1 MCKETG
7 AGNRGIIVRND
18 LTGTNW
24 SKIPVTLI
32 EMGFMSN
39 KNEDIKMQEKA
50 YQQKLAAGM
59 AKGIDS
65 YYGYK

>member
-1 MCKETG
+1 MV
-7 AGNRGIIVRND
+7 ARDD

-39 KNEDIKMQEKA
+39 PSEDRKMQNSKF
-50 YQQKLAAGM
+50 QVKM
-59 AKGIDS
+59 ARGIANGIDS
-65 YYGYK
+65 YFGF